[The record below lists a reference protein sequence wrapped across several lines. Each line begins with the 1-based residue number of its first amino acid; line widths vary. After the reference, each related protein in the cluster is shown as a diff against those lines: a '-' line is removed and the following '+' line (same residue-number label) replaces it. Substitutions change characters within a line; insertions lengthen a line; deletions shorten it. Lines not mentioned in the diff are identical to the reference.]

1 MIGMRRRAPVCFLL
15 SLLFV
20 CLDVIGAD
28 WPQWRYGANR
38 GAASPQEL
46 PDELHLQWVR
56 KYPPLKPAW
65 YDPSIQ
71 FDGVYE
77 PVVMGR
83 TLFIGSSLNDS
94 VTAIDTRTGAEKWR
108 FHTGGPVRFAP
119 IGWKGKVYVA
129 SDDGYLYCL
138 DAENG
143 AVVWKFRGGPSER
156 KVLGNGR
163 LISTWPIRGGPV
175 LADGKIYFAAGVW
188 PFMGI
193 FVHALDAETGEVV
206 WTNDSS
212 DTLFTSQ
219 HVSSTQPGKPT
230 FLGVVPLGYLVAVGD
245 KLLVPTGRA
254 RPACFDRRNGRLLYY
269 KMGWKYELGGGWCV
283 SAGGKYFFNGS
294 SAHDLFNSRVV
305 VRGMGSRP
313 VLAGGAAYIVTNRAP
328 QAFDTTR
335 LLKVTDAKGRKQNA
349 FAKLPAPKV
358 EVGALWAK
366 AGRHLLGS
374 KGGSVTVAGLPAAD
388 GSVPASWTGKLEGTP
403 ASMIAADDKL
413 FVVTREGGIYCFGA
427 AKVQPKTYAA
437 GTQQL
442 PDVSDEWGKAAEK
455 IIEQTGARE
464 GYCLVLGVGTGRL
477 AEELARQTKL
487 EIIAVDPDEAKVERL
502 RRKWDAAGVYGT
514 RISLIAAD
522 PLSAGLPPYVA
533 NLIVSEDITAVDQE
547 NGRRLV
553 EKMFYS
559 LRPYGGVACLRF
571 PSDHEG
577 VIAQWVK
584 EAGLS
589 NAEVTQADGLTLLKR
604 SYTVRLHFAEPD
616 DVPPGDRLFD
626 VTIQGR
632 KVLKKFDI
640 VKEAG
645 GPNRPV
651 VKEFRGV
658 KVTGALT
665 LSFSAA
671 SFRHRDVVL
680 CGMEIVEEGA
690 DSLTLGEVP

>member
-1 MIGMRRRAPVCFLL
+1 M
-15 SLLFV
+15 
-20 CLDVIGAD
+20 
-28 WPQWRYGANR
+28 
-38 GAASPQEL
+38 
-46 PDELHLQWVR
+46 
-56 KYPPLKPAW
+56 
-65 YDPSIQ
+65 
-71 FDGVYE
+71 
-77 PVVMGR
+77 
-83 TLFIGSSLNDS
+83 
-94 VTAIDTRTGAEKWR
+94 
-108 FHTGGPVRFAP
+108 
-119 IGWKGKVYVA
+119 
-129 SDDGYLYCL
+129 
-138 DAENG
+138 
-143 AVVWKFRGGPSER
+143 
-156 KVLGNGR
+156 
-163 LISTWPIRGGPV
+163 
-175 LADGKIYFAAGVW
+175 
-188 PFMGI
+188 
-193 FVHALDAETGEVV
+193 
-206 WTNDSS
+206 
-212 DTLFTSQ
+212 
-219 HVSSTQPGKPT
+219 
-230 FLGVVPLGYLVAVGD
+230 
-245 KLLVPTGRA
+245 
-254 RPACFDRRNGRLLYY
+254 
-269 KMGWKYELGGGWCV
+269 
-283 SAGGKYFFNGS
+283 
-294 SAHDLFNSRVV
+294 
-305 VRGMGSRP
+305 
-313 VLAGGAAYIVTNRAP
+313 
-328 QAFDTTR
+328 
-335 LLKVTDAKGRKQNA
+335 
-349 FAKLPAPKV
+349 
-358 EVGALWAK
+358 
-366 AGRHLLGS
+366 
-374 KGGSVTVAGLPAAD
+374 
-388 GSVPASWTGKLEGTP
+388 
-403 ASMIAADDKL
+403 
-413 FVVTREGGIYCFGA
+413 
-427 AKVQPKTYAA
+427 
-437 GTQQL
+437 
-442 PDVSDEWGKAAEK
+442 
-455 IIEQTGARE
+455 
-464 GYCLVLGVGTGRL
+464 
-477 AEELARQTKL
+477 
-487 EIIAVDPDEAKVERL
+487 
-502 RRKWDAAGVYGT
+502 YGT